1 MYANDNPIMSADYNG
16 RFATPTFR
24 QAVCHGAKAI
34 VSGIKVGVNAISTAV
49 EAFNNVYENIPAPAK
64 AVFIVAA
71 TTVAIALEDLMP
83 HVHDKTVPGKVRAPY
98 PDEIP

>member
-1 MYANDNPIMSADYNG
+1 MYNHKWETLCQD
-16 RFATPTFR
+16 
-24 QAVCHGAKAI
+24 QLW
-34 VSGIKVGVNAISTAV
+34 KVKWKNILSCYIRRKCKKIIAISTAV
-49 EAFNNVYENIPAPAK
+49 EAFNNVYENIPAPVK

-98 PDEIP
+98 PDEIPGH